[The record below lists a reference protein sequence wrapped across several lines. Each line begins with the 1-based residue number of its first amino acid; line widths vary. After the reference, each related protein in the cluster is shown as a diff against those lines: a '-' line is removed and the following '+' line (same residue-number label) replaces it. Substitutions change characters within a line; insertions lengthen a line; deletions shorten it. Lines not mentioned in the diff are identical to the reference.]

1 LLEITGGKAMSLAN
15 ISIVGNLVKPPEQMH
30 FSSGRVKTTL
40 VVAVN
45 SYGRPNRGGDAAD
58 FYKVETWGKLAELAG
73 QYLVKGN
80 QVAVSGRLLFDRWT
94 DKQGKNRFTP
104 VVEAAQLA
112 LPSRLKVVDE
122 QNEGESLEP
131 RQSGSVIT
139 GNISCSEDDDPFAD
153 SEVLLSGGDVS
164 SSQLSDAA
172 DGDTAKKDK
181 SKLLAAKSA

>member
-1 LLEITGGKAMSLAN
+1 MSLAN

-45 SYGRPNRGGDAAD
+45 AYGRPSRGGDSAD

-73 QYLVKGN
+73 QYLAKGN

-104 VVEAAQLA
+104 VVEAAQLS
-112 LPSRLKVVDE
+112 LPTRLKVVE
-122 QNEGESLEP
+122 ENESEISEAKAG
-131 RQSGSVIT
+131 GNVIT
-139 GNISCSEDDDPFAD
+139 GTLPCSEEHDADNPFAD
-153 SEVLLSGGDVS
+153 EEDSLDDSESSSEVS
-164 SSQLSDAA
+164 
-172 DGDTAKKDK
+172 DTADSDSSKKGR
-181 SKLLAAKSA
+181 SKLLATKSA